1 MSVFDKIFGR
11 VQQAPNPQ
19 AAVINPSN
27 DPNKI
32 QPQMT
37 TAQTSQTAP
46 NGVVP
51 EGGANPPEQKSP
63 LEEHAKLW
71 EPTTVDDKNKQEQ
84 ETITPEKMMEAASK
98 VDFTKVLTPEE
109 LTKVQAGGEEA
120 QKILINVIN
129 KVSQAAYGQS
139 AVVAKK
145 LVDSAV
151 EKEREAFLSS
161 LPSLIKKHAVT
172 DPAEDPA
179 LQNPAIAPVVAAI
192 KTQLLEKYP
201 KADKAWINKQV
212 GELMKGAA
220 EMYVPQQKNSDA
232 AKAEDQIDW
241 DEWIKQS

>member
-1 MSVFDKIFGR
+1 MSIFNKIFGTTP
-11 VQQAPNPQ
+11 QQPNPQ
-19 AAVINPSN
+19 AVVINPSN

-37 TAQTSQTAP
+37 TAQTPQTAP

-51 EGGANPPEQKSP
+51 AGGANPPEDKSP

-71 EPTTVDDKNKQEQ
+71 EPTPVDDKNKTEP
-84 ETITPEKMMEAASK
+84 ETISPEKMMEAASK
-98 VDFTKVLTPEE
+98 VDFTKVLSAEE
-109 LTKVQAGGEEA
+109 LAKVQAGGEEA

-129 KVSQAAYGQS
+129 KVGQAAYGQS
-139 AVVAKK
+139 AVVAQK
-145 LVDSAV
+145 LVDRAV
-151 EKEREAFLSS
+151 EKERETFLSN

-220 EMYVPQQKNSDA
+220 EMYVPQQKS
-232 AKAEDQIDW
+232 AETKKGEETIDW
-241 DEWIKQS
+241 DAWINQS

>member
-11 VQQAPNPQ
+11 VPQVPNPQ
-19 AAVINPSN
+19 AAQINPSN

-46 NGVVP
+46 NGIVP

-71 EPTTVDDKNKQEQ
+71 EPTPAEDKNKNEP
-84 ETITPEKMMEAASK
+84 EPITPEKMMEAASK

-109 LTKVQAGGEEA
+109 LAKVQAGGEEA

-129 KVSQAAYGQS
+129 KVGQAAYGQS

-161 LPSLIKKHAVT
+161 LPSLIKKHALT

-179 LQNPAIAPVVAAI
+179 LQNPAIAPVAAAI

-201 KADKAWINKQV
+201 KADKAWINQQV
-212 GELMKGAA
+212 GQLLKGAA
-220 EMYVPQQKNSDA
+220 EMYVPQQKSPEA
-232 AKAEDQIDW
+232 TKAEEQIDW